1 MSNDME
7 AARAKV
13 ACPECGRE
21 IGRNNLKRHRATH
34 GVASNGKVPKARAKA
49 ALSTMKRSRIVGR
62 YLDQLDLM
70 SEQRANG
77 QRRHKG
83 VPLGALPGFASHS
96 MDPDEIDRAADVIEA
111 SAQDATA
118 VKALRMLQ
126 RVIELREAAANLRET
141 GGVDV
146 LEQDFIAVAGEWA
159 AENGISYAAFRAMG
173 VSAAVLRDAGI
184 MP

>member
-1 MSNDME
+1 ME

-34 GVASNGKVPKARAKA
+34 GSAMSNGKGKASKLSMPKQ
-49 ALSTMKRSRIVGR
+49 SRMIGR
-62 YLDQLDLM
+62 YLDRLDEM

-77 QRRHKG
+77 KRHHKG

-96 MDPDEIDRAADVIEA
+96 TDPDEIDRAADTIEA
-111 SAQDATA
+111 RAQEATA

-141 GGVDV
+141 GGVDAV
-146 LEQDFIAVAGEWA
+146 EQDFIAVAASWA

-184 MP
+184 S